1 MIRILTD
8 SSADIL
14 PAEAARMGVE
24 VVPLTVTFEDGTVL
38 RDGIDQTPDE
48 FYAKLAVCDKLP
60 TTSQPSPDAFIP
72 HFEEAMAAG
81 DTTIVILI
89 SGELSGTLQSAR
101 IAAQTVEYED
111 VHFID
116 SRNATLGLRLLVE
129 LALKLRNEGH
139 SAPHIVEEL
148 EKAKQRIRLLAIV
161 DDLKYFRKGG
171 RLPAAAAFAGAV
183 LGIKPVVSVV
193 EGKVVLAGKARG
205 LPGAYVALFKLMD
218 EQGGL
223 DSSMPYVLGYTA
235 RRKGAEPLHRYL
247 TSNLKLPACPLYHIG
262 VAVGTH
268 AGPGACGIAFF
279 AKEV

>member
-38 RDGIDQTPDE
+38 RDGIDQTSDE

-81 DTTIVILI
+81 DTTIAILI

-111 VHFID
+111 IHFID

-129 LALKLRNEGH
+129 LALKLRDEGH

-148 EKAKQRIRLLAIV
+148 EKAKQRIRL
-161 DDLKYFRKGG
+161 
-171 RLPAAAAFAGAV
+171 FAGAV

-279 AKEV
+279 AKEG

>member
-8 SSADIL
+8 SSAHIL

-38 RDGIDQTPDE
+38 RDGIDQTSDE

-81 DTTIVILI
+81 DTTIAILI

-111 VHFID
+111 IHFID

-129 LALKLRNEGH
+129 LALKLRDEGH

-279 AKEV
+279 AKEG

>member
-1 MIRILTD
+1 
-8 SSADIL
+8 
-14 PAEAARMGVE
+14 MGVE

-38 RDGIDQTPDE
+38 RDGIDQTSDE

-81 DTTIVILI
+81 DTTIAILI

-111 VHFID
+111 IHFID

-129 LALKLRNEGH
+129 LALKLRDEGH
-139 SAPHIVEEL
+139 TIRISIEEL
-148 EKAKQRIRLLAIV
+148 EKAKQRVRLLAIV

-279 AKEV
+279 AKEG

>member
-38 RDGIDQTPDE
+38 RDGIDQTSDE

-72 HFEEAMAAG
+72 HFEEAMATG
-81 DTTIVILI
+81 DTTIAILI

-111 VHFID
+111 IHFID

-129 LALKLRNEGH
+129 LALKLRDEGH

>member
-38 RDGIDQTPDE
+38 RDGIDQTSDE

-81 DTTIVILI
+81 DTTIAILI

-111 VHFID
+111 IHFID

-129 LALKLRNEGH
+129 LALKLRDEG
-139 SAPHIVEEL
+139 IVEEL

-279 AKEV
+279 AKEG

>member
-1 MIRILTD
+1 
-8 SSADIL
+8 
-14 PAEAARMGVE
+14 
-24 VVPLTVTFEDGTVL
+24 
-38 RDGIDQTPDE
+38 
-48 FYAKLAVCDKLP
+48 
-60 TTSQPSPDAFIP
+60 
-72 HFEEAMAAG
+72 MAAG
-81 DTTIVILI
+81 DTTIAILI

-111 VHFID
+111 IHFID

-129 LALKLRNEGH
+129 LALKLRDEGH

-193 EGKVVLAGKARG
+193 AGKVVLAGKARG

-279 AKEV
+279 AKEG

>member
-38 RDGIDQTPDE
+38 RDGIDQTSDE

-72 HFEEAMAAG
+72 HFEESMAAG
-81 DTTIVILI
+81 DTTIAILI

-111 VHFID
+111 IHFID

-129 LALKLRNEGH
+129 LALKLRDEGH

-279 AKEV
+279 AKEG

>member
-38 RDGIDQTPDE
+38 RDGIDQTSDE

-72 HFEEAMAAG
+72 HFEEAMAVG
-81 DTTIVILI
+81 DTTIAILI

-111 VHFID
+111 IHFID

-129 LALKLRNEGH
+129 LALKLRDEGH

-148 EKAKQRIRLLAIV
+148 EKVKQRIRLLAIV

-279 AKEV
+279 AKEG

>member
-14 PAEAARMGVE
+14 PAEAARLGVE
-24 VVPLTVTFEDGTVL
+24 VVPLTVTFEDGSVL

-60 TTSQPSPDAFIP
+60 TTSQPSPDAFLP
-72 HFEEAMAAG
+72 YFEEAKAAG
-81 DTTIVILI
+81 DTTIVLPI
-89 SGELSGTLQSAR
+89 SAALSGTMQSAR
-101 IAAQTVEYED
+101 IAAQTADYED
-111 VHFID
+111 ARFVD
-116 SRNATLGLRLLVE
+116 TLNATLGLRLLVE
-129 LALKLRNEGH
+129 RALQLRGEGKT
-139 SAPHIVEEL
+139 ADEIVETL
-148 EKAKQRIRLLAIV
+148 EREKTRVRLLAIV

-193 EGKVVLAGKARG
+193 DGKVVLAGKARG

-223 DSSMPYVLGYTA
+223 DPAMPYCLGYTA

-247 TSNLKLPACPLYHIG
+247 TRNLHLPECPLYHIG
-262 VAVGTH
+262 VAVGTP
-268 AGPGACGIAFF
+268 AGPGACGLAFF
-279 AKEV
+279 AKEG